1 MCGTMGS
8 RRRLG
13 WNEERTIDGT
23 VYAVL
28 SVIAGAL
35 FLIGLC
41 GLLLGVKVDASKGE
55 PLKCGNAVT
64 GVASAITYDAVQA
77 GQPERAVDARVAACN
92 SAINTRRSWA
102 WPAIGVGAVG
112 SFVLVY
118 LVPFVHPKPE
128 WALSE
133 VRRIHR

>member
-1 MCGTMGS
+1 MGG

-28 SVIAGAL
+28 YVIAGAL
-35 FLIGLC
+35 FLSGLC
-41 GLLLGVKVDASKGE
+41 GLLLGVKVDASEGE
-55 PLKCGNAVT
+55 PLKCGTAVT
-64 GVASAITYDAVQA
+64 GVESAVTYDAVQA
-77 GQPERAVDARVAACN
+77 GLPGRAVDARVAACD
-92 SAINTRRSWA
+92 SAINTRRIWA
-102 WPAIGVGAVG
+102 WPATGVGAVG
-112 SFVLVY
+112 GFVLVY
-118 LVPFVHPKPE
+118 LLPFVHPKPE